1 MSADS
6 AQLQIFV
13 SLLLVLGALFVAF
26 ICDFLKGNNEVL
38 RERNIELAVRQEER
52 ERLAR
57 MSKPAND
64 SKRRPSPEA
73 ASAPRLAKNRPAEA
87 EGPAPRSA
95 PEEPAPKRVEVIPR
109 RLIAAKVTPID
120 VFPSL
125 VANPPE
131 PAVER
136 EAAAQPHSGSS
147 APVVPSLREE
157 PTLAIEEPAR
167 PPQDISGEIPVEP
180 SLPSGNM
187 AFAPPHE
194 NLSAEVPAAR
204 ASEAEASEPASA
216 PPPAILSIAP
226 GMHDAAA
233 LGELLEREEA
243 FRGVVVAIG
252 VTRGEQSGGDRGGI
266 RDSVEALVE
275 SLLEARDAAFRT
287 SENEFVLL
295 LPDLSGAAAQRR
307 LQHISE
313 VLWDYQIRSM
323 ARSWILFSW
332 GSVEVDGEPLR
343 QALSVAKERMLQTK
357 RHRERPAEEIHYYR
371 DNHRAN

>member
-1 MSADS
+1 MSFDS

-38 RERNIELAVRQEER
+38 RARNIELAVRQEER

-64 SKRRPSPEA
+64 SKRRPSLEA
-73 ASAPRLAKNRPAEA
+73 ASESRPAKNRAAQAEK
-87 EGPAPRSA
+87 PAPGSA
-95 PEEPAPKRVEVIPR
+95 PEEPVPKRVEVIPR

-125 VANPPE
+125 VADRPE
-131 PAVER
+131 PAVETPVT
-136 EAAAQPHSGSS
+136 EQPHSGATPEA
-147 APVVPSLREE
+147 APSVAPHPEE
-157 PTLAIEEPAR
+157 SQLAIEESAE
-167 PPQDISGEIPVEP
+167 PPQQVFG
-180 SLPSGNM
+180 
-187 AFAPPHE
+187 
-194 NLSAEVPAAR
+194 EVPADPTR
-204 ASEAEASEPASA
+204 EAEPSEPTAA
-216 PPPAILSIAP
+216 PAAPFVSIAP
-226 GMHDAAA
+226 GMHNAAA
-233 LGELLEREEA
+233 LGALLEREEA

-252 VTRGEQSGGDRGGI
+252 ITRGEQSGGDSGGG

-295 LPDLSGAAAQRR
+295 LPDVSGAAAQRR

-332 GSVEVDGEPLR
+332 GSVEVDGQSLGE
-343 QALSVAKERMLQTK
+343 ALSAARERMLQTR
-357 RHRERPAEEIHYYR
+357 RHRERPAPEIHHYR
-371 DNHRAN
+371 ENHRAN